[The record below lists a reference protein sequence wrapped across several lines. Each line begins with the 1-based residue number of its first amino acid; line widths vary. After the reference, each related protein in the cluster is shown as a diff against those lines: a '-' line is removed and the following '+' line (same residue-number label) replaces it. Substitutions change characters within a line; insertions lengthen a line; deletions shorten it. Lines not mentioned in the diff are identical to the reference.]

1 MRKQT
6 SVLRQLNDPT
16 LNDNQRV
23 KLRCQIAKELEEA
36 GNFEAAMSAMGELWQ
51 RIGEHPNIA
60 QLDQHTSAEVLLRAG
75 ALASRIGNAKQVE
88 GAQEIAKNLISE
100 STTIFEALR
109 ATEKVAEA
117 RIELS
122 ICYWREGAFD
132 EARVMLQDVL
142 KRINDQDIEQKARAL
157 LNSAIVEISANRY
170 RDALHILS
178 DASSLFQA
186 SNNHVLKGKFHMN
199 LGIVLKNLNEGENRE
214 DYVDRAL
221 VEYAAASYYFEQA
234 SHTRFR
240 AHTEKNLGFLLFTLS
255 RLDQAYEHL
264 ERSRRLFASL
274 KDTSS
279 VAQVDETRAR
289 VLVAQRRYSEAEKA
303 IRGVVRTLEK
313 GDQPLL
319 LAEALTT
326 QGTALARLNHFEQAR
341 ATLKRAVHVAEQAG
355 ALSGAGLAALTMIE
369 ELEGWLA
376 PEELHAAYERADH
389 LLADSQHPKTL
400 RRLREAAR
408 RVLAGGRVPQGVRGR
423 EFDIP
428 NFVYESAQMSA
439 LLRNAHRI
447 AGTSSAPV
455 LITGETG
462 TGKEMLARFIHEWSQ
477 RPGKFVAVNCAALT
491 ETLIESQLFGHM
503 KGSFRDA
510 VADYPGAVR
519 QARSGTLF
527 LDEIGE
533 LSTGNQGK
541 LLRLIERGEVHSI
554 GAPLPERVDVR
565 IIVATNCNLK
575 EEVAGGLFR
584 KDLFYRLQTFHLEI
598 LPLRERPED
607 LNALARYFIKEAT
620 DRHGQR
626 VTFTTEAIE
635 AICKLSLKGNARELR
650 SLIESSVLTAPYAAD
665 ITRETVETLVLSRT
679 QTPDLA
685 DAWAGCVL
693 SDEVLSYESNLIRLA
708 LHAARGQVTRAAH
721 LLGVSHQRLSS
732 ILQGRHKHLLSDR
745 TPVQR
750 RRRSIFKIG

>member
-6 SVLRQLNDPT
+6 STLRQLNDPT
-16 LNDNQRV
+16 LTDNQRV

-51 RIGEHPNIA
+51 RLGEHPNIA
-60 QLDQHTSAEVLLRAG
+60 RLDRRTSAEVLLRAG
-75 ALASRIGNAKQVE
+75 ALASRIGNMKQVE
-88 GAQEIAKNLISE
+88 GAQEIAKSLICE
-100 STTIFEALR
+100 STTIFEALQ
-109 ATEKVAEA
+109 ATHKVAEA

-122 ICYWREGAFD
+122 ICYRREGAFD

-142 KRINDQDIEQKARAL
+142 KRIDDQDIEQKARAI

-170 RDALHILS
+170 RDALHILNN
-178 DASSLFQA
+178 ASTLFQA
-186 SNNHVLKGKFHMN
+186 SDNHVLKGKFHMQ
-199 LGIVLKNLNEGENRE
+199 LGIVLKNLNEWENRE

-221 VEYAAASYYFEQA
+221 IEYAAASYHFEQA
-234 SHTRFR
+234 GDTRFR

-274 KDTSS
+274 KDTGS

-289 VLVAQRRYSEAEKA
+289 VLVAQKRYGEAEKA
-303 IRGVVRTLEK
+303 IRGSVRTFEE

-326 QGTALARLNHFEQAR
+326 QGTALARLNDFEQAR
-341 ATLKRAVHVAEQAG
+341 AALERAVKVAEQAG

-369 ELEGWLA
+369 ELDGWLA
-376 PEELHAAYERADH
+376 PEELRAAYERADH

-408 RVLAGGRVPQGVRGR
+408 RVLAGGHARPRVRQQ
-423 EFDIP
+423 EFNIP

-447 AGTSSAPV
+447 AGTSAPV

-503 KGSFRDA
+503 RGSYRDA
-510 VADYPGAVR
+510 VADHPGAVR
-519 QARSGTLF
+519 RARSGTLF
-527 LDEIGE
+527 LDAIGE

-541 LLRLIERGEVHSI
+541 LLRLIEQGEVHSI
-554 GAPLPERVDVR
+554 GAPLPERADVR
-565 IIVATNCNLK
+565 IIAATNCNLK
-575 EEVAGGLFR
+575 EEVSRGLFR

-598 LPLRERPED
+598 LPLRERPQD
-607 LNALARYFIKEAT
+607 LKALARYFIKEALE
-620 DRHGQR
+620 RHGQR

-635 AICKLSLKGNARELR
+635 AICRLSLKGNARALR
-650 SLIESSVLTAPYAAD
+650 SLIESSVLTAPYAAT
-665 ITRETVETLVLSRT
+665 ITREMVETLVLSRT
-679 QTPDLA
+679 QPPGLA

-693 SDEVLSYESNLIRLA
+693 SDEVLSYESNLIQMA
-708 LHAARGQVTRAAH
+708 LHASHGQVTRAAH

-732 ILQGRHKHLLSDR
+732 ILQGRHKHLLGDR

-750 RRRSIFKIG
+750 RRRSIFKIE